1 MYLVY
6 RIGKLLGE
14 DPFERP
20 WMASYIDRQLR
31 VDASRSRERLG
42 WDPRERL
49 AIERR
54 MPFLMENLKTD
65 PVEWHRR
72 NHAAMRVIMPSPN
85 LRIHRLL
92 ERHEQRIGR
101 ELSERMLSS
110 DGQRRFPSY
119 QKLSEDQREW
129 NHRVALRRLMD
140 AIRSGDKSVYRSFCQ
155 DLAEIRFKQ
164 GFQVAEVCGAL
175 QALREVALWVLE
187 SDPDA
192 EGLKA
197 DLDEYISMTLLF
209 GCDQVEDTFE
219 SLRDRAARRE
229 RRSATEEGRREGP
242 SGGKK

>member
-31 VDASRSRERLG
+31 VDACRTRKRLA

-72 NHAAMRVIMPSPN
+72 NHAAMRVILPSPN

-101 ELSERMLSS
+101 ELSERMLSA

-119 QKLSEDQREW
+119 QRLSEEQRGW

-140 AIRSGDKSVYRSFCQ
+140 SIRSGDKSVYRSFCR
-155 DLAEIRFKQ
+155 DLAEIRFNQ
-164 GFQVAEVCGAL
+164 GFRVEEVCGAL
-175 QALREVALWVLE
+175 RALKEVALWVLE
-187 SDPDA
+187 SDPEA

-209 GCDQVEDTFE
+209 GCDQVEDTFD
-219 SLRDRAARRE
+219 SLQERADRSRRGRAA
-229 RRSATEEGRREGP
+229 AAGP
-242 SGGKK
+242 SAEESGGEQ